1 MTQMTGTLPTRAA
14 SNARFVGSIC
24 AAHFISHYY
33 FMLLPP
39 LFDFVRADYGVSY
52 TELGLALVCYNVV
65 SAILQTPAGFL
76 IDRVGARALL
86 IAGLL
91 LGACAV
97 AVAAL
102 VNSFWVLVVMFG
114 VLGVANTVY
123 HPADYALLSHHTP
136 PERIAKVFSI
146 HTFSGIFGSAAA
158 PVTLLMMQSLWGW
171 RGAFLGAALLG
182 FAVALLLI
190 VQRDPPETVRPAPLE
205 SESTA
210 PVGWRLL
217 VTRTALCN
225 LLFFAL
231 LALTSGGLQ
240 YYSVVALGALYGTPA
255 SIANTALTANLTL
268 SAIGVLAGGY
278 LATHTTRHASVAVIG
293 SLMVGS
299 ASLLI
304 AGVNPG
310 SILLVAAMAVAGF
323 SSGATMPSRDMIV
336 RAVTPPGAFGTVF
349 GFVATGFN
357 LGGIVTPFVYG
368 LAMDHGQPRA
378 VFLLVAVFSVLTI
391 LTITGTRKRA

>member
-1 MTQMTGTLPTRAA
+1 
-14 SNARFVGSIC
+14 
-24 AAHFISHYY
+24 
-33 FMLLPP
+33 
-39 LFDFVRADYGVSY
+39 
-52 TELGLALVCYNVV
+52 
-65 SAILQTPAGFL
+65 
-76 IDRVGARALL
+76 
-86 IAGLL
+86 
-91 LGACAV
+91 
-97 AVAAL
+97 
-102 VNSFWVLVVMFG
+102 MFG

-146 HTFSGIFGSAAA
+146 HTFSGILGSAAA
-158 PVTLLMMQSLWGW
+158 PVTMLMMQSLWGW

-182 FAVALLLI
+182 LAVALLLL
-190 VQRDPPETVRPAPLE
+190 VQREPPETVR
-205 SESTA
+205 TA
-210 PVGWRLL
+210 PIETEATAPIGWRLL

-255 SIANTALTANLTL
+255 SVANTALTANLTL

-299 ASLLI
+299 AALLI